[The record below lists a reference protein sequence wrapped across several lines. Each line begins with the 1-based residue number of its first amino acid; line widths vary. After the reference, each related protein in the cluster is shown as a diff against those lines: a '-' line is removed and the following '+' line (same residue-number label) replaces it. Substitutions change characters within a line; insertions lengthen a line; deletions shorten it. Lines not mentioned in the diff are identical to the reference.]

1 MGAVSSKNKKVLS
14 PQRTNNA
21 TPRLTAS
28 ITSLDIIAHHLDHPN
43 PLVERNAVRS
53 QQTASALVFAFF
65 FAWFLCTPSLH
76 AEEKKQPPTATH
88 TPTNPTAT
96 NNDTS
101 ALALTARYLVH
112 LHDKIQRS
120 WDIQKLPL
128 MDIHKRSTTLT
139 LWIDAQGKLQKIKIA
154 QSSGL
159 DAFDHSLL
167 KAVYKASPF
176 DKPHPSFLE
185 DAQKNGLDIV
195 FRRRA
200 FNRKLVPL
208 KLKHAGENI
217 VPNWTP
223 GKPKK

>member
-1 MGAVSSKNKKVLS
+1 M
-14 PQRTNNA
+14 
-21 TPRLTAS
+21 
-28 ITSLDIIAHHLDHPN
+28 
-43 PLVERNAVRS
+43 ERNTVRS
-53 QQTASALVFAFF
+53 QRTASTFVFACFF
-65 FAWFLCTPSLH
+65 GWFFCTPLLH
-76 AEEKKQPPTATH
+76 AEEKKQPPTATN
-88 TPTNPTAT
+88 TPTTPNHTAT
-96 NNDTS
+96 NSETS
-101 ALALTARYLVH
+101 PLVLTARYLVH
-112 LHDKIQRS
+112 LHDKIQKA

-128 MDIHKRSTTLT
+128 MDVHKRSTTLT

-195 FRRRA
+195 FRRRV
-200 FNRKLVPL
+200 FNRKLEPL
-208 KLKHAGENI
+208 KLKHAGENV